1 MLITKNMAGIRGGTL
16 MAAKKDLKHAEVQH
30 ATKTSH
36 DGAVDEPRGRESA
49 PPPTQ
54 HPLETFNF
62 HQRITVSGDLLRTEP
77 VRRKAELGGKSSDVP
92 G

>member
-1 MLITKNMAGIRGGTL
+1 MAV
-16 MAAKKDLKHAEVQH
+16 KKDLKHAEVQH
-30 ATKTSH
+30 AAKTSH
-36 DGAVDEPRGRESA
+36 DSAADKLRGRESY

-54 HPLETFNF
+54 HPLKTFIF

-77 VRRKAELGGKSSDVP
+77 LRRKVELGGKSSDVP